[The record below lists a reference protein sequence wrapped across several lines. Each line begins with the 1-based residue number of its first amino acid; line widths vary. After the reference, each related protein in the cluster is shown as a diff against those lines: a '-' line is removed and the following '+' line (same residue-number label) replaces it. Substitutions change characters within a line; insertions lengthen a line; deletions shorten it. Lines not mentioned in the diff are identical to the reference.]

1 MIRKRMEVYKVF
13 IYFIKF
19 LVDILFDKLKGVVLD
34 ILLDD
39 IYFVLIV
46 SVIWDDLFKQF
57 MREVVIV
64 VSFQIIVCDFSW

>member
-1 MIRKRMEVYKVF
+1 MEVYKVF

-46 SVIWDDLFKQF
+46 LVIWDDLFKQF

>member
-46 SVIWDDLFKQF
+46 SVIWDDLFK
-57 MREVVIV
+57 
-64 VSFQIIVCDFSW
+64 

>member
-1 MIRKRMEVYKVF
+1 MEVYKVF

-46 SVIWDDLFKQF
+46 SVIWDDLFK
-57 MREVVIV
+57 
-64 VSFQIIVCDFSW
+64 

>member
-46 SVIWDDLFKQF
+46 LVIWDDLFKQF

>member
-1 MIRKRMEVYKVF
+1 MEVYKVF

-46 SVIWDDLFKQF
+46 LVIWDDLFK
-57 MREVVIV
+57 
-64 VSFQIIVCDFSW
+64 

>member
-1 MIRKRMEVYKVF
+1 MEVYKVF

>member
-1 MIRKRMEVYKVF
+1 MEVYKVF

-19 LVDILFDKLKGVVLD
+19 LVDILFERLKGVVLD

-46 SVIWDDLFKQF
+46 LVIWDDLFKQF